1 MPLLPSRTGSL
12 GFRGRE
18 FERAAKVVTF
28 CNTPNPLF
36 ESRGVL
42 EYSTGLARVFGSKHG
57 HRLKQARLGWILL
70 VNVWPRPNGYMLTT

>member
-28 CNTPNPLF
+28 CNTP
-36 ESRGVL
+36 ESIIREQRCIGVFD
-42 EYSTGLARVFGSKHG
+42 RFG
-57 HRLKQARLGWILL
+57 
-70 VNVWPRPNGYMLTT
+70 